1 MSLKIIDYFIEI
13 TKIPHCSKDTGK
25 LRDFL
30 VKFAKDR
37 GYSVE
42 VDGVGNILISKGN
55 PKIILQ
61 VHYDMVCMGEAP
73 NIKTF
78 IDRDLLKA
86 KNSSLGA
93 DNGIAIA
100 MMMELI
106 DRGVECEY
114 LITNDEEIGLIGAK
128 ALNFELKSKY
138 MLNLDSEDEGEVY
151 IGCAGGEDI
160 KASYSYQN
168 SEVVDGNI
176 YELSISNLAGGHSG
190 VDIDKNIPSAI
201 KLLVEYIKNIDE
213 FKLISFSGGE
223 RRNSIP
229 SNAKAIIQT
238 TSNLIQNDLVD
249 IKLLNG
255 KFKTIDNTLIDI
267 LDKIHHGVV
276 DYNSEFNIPNSS
288 INLAIIS
295 SDNNSST
302 IEITTRAMSQDS
314 LSSVTNSAIEI
325 LKEYNYNYQ
334 IEDNYPAWQPKIDD
348 FSNLVNDK
356 MKKEFGYSKFVA
368 IHAGLECGVISDIYP
383 HISYTSIGPTIRYPH
398 SQKEELQISS
408 VEKIFRVVE
417 DVIDDI

>member
-1 MSLKIIDYFIEI
+1 MSSKIIEYFIEI
-13 TKIPHCSKDTGK
+13 TKIPHCSQDTSR

-37 GYSVE
+37 DYRVE
-42 VDGVGNILISKGN
+42 IDKSNNILISKGN

-61 VHYDMVCMGEAP
+61 AHYDMVCMGEAP
-73 NIKTF
+73 NIETF
-78 IDRDLLKA
+78 IDGDLLKA

-128 ALNFELKSKY
+128 ALNFELQSKY

-160 KASYSYQN
+160 KASYNYKN
-168 SEVVDGNI
+168 SKIVESNI
-176 YELSISNLAGGHSG
+176 YQLSISNLAGGHSG

-201 KLLVEYIKNIDE
+201 KLLVEYIKNIDN

-229 SNAKAIIQT
+229 ANAKAIIHT
-238 TSNLIQNDLVD
+238 SSNLTLNNLVD
-249 IKLLNG
+249 IKPLDG
-255 KFKTIDNTLIDI
+255 KFETIDNTLIDI

-276 DYNSEFNIPNSS
+276 DYNNEFNIPNSS

-295 SDNNSST
+295 SDKNSST

-314 LSSVTNSAIEI
+314 LNSVTKSAIDI
-325 LKEYNYNYQ
+325 LKEYNYSYQ
-334 IEDNYPAWQPKIDD
+334 IEDNYLAWQPKIDN

-408 VEKIFRVVE
+408 IEKIFRVVE
-417 DVIDDI
+417 DVINDI